1 MCRFGLWAVV
11 VLVATAAS
19 AQLNQEDDLFHCP
32 EKWVL
37 RGQHCYKFFNIRH
50 SWEKAAALCKRFG
63 SDLVQVESYE
73 QNNFTEHLAHQTL
86 DHPTNSYW
94 LGLVSLNDLSTNT
107 LESAGGK
114 HVSLYS
120 GFWAQGQPKVTE
132 GECVRGRLTD
142 THQSWELSTCETLL
156 PFMCRVEACTQGA
169 VHCSNGRCINKAFQC
184 DGQNDCGDMSDE
196 MDCPSQCNFYTQ
208 SSGESI
214 ESPDYPKKYGAN
226 LDCKWTLEGPIGH
239 NVILQFSEFDTE
251 RNFDT
256 VQILSG
262 GRTEDSAASLTTLSG
277 RQDLTNKLFISAS
290 NFMIV
295 KFKTDASVEKRGF
308 RASWKTEPQDCGGE
322 LIATPQEQVMT
333 SYNYPLEYP
342 GGLECLYILKT
353 QQGRVITLE
362 ILDLDLEAENDFI
375 LIRDGSSPSDP
386 MLARLTDTQDKNP
399 KFIISTGP
407 FIYFYFQTNL
417 GVSRR
422 GFRIRYSSGCS
433 VTIEASKGT
442 ITSPAFGIS
451 DYPTNQECSYLIK
464 RPGGGSLSL
473 KFNAFDV
480 EEKDTIQVY
489 DGMTSSQGFRLHS
502 GNGFSAKNPPSFTL
516 TADSGAMFLMFNSDP
531 LRPAAGWSANF
542 SADCPKLNAG
552 EGAIASLTD
561 TSFDSVVT
569 YTCPVG
575 QEFANNK
582 TSIVTK
588 CMPGGFWSED
598 YIPNCQVVYCGPVP
612 QIDNGFSIGATNVTY
627 RGQATYQCY
636 AGFGFPS
643 KEPVET
649 VRCTELGEW
658 EKLPECLASQCP
670 VLPETPFA
678 RQEVLNGGGRSYGTV
693 VRFECEPG
701 YYRTGL
707 PVIHCMSNGSWSGD
721 VPMCSKIQCHEYPE
735 IENGFIADM
744 TRNYYYGDE
753 ARVQCHRGYK
763 LIGSPLVTCGPE
775 QNFVNLPTCEDINEC
790 EAAQCDAASTECKN
804 TPGAFSC
811 MCKAGF
817 RPNLN
822 CRPRGDLGLSD
833 GGIPDDAIS
842 VSSTAANYEKN
853 SVRLNSQPGWCGA
866 VPVPGRNWVMVDLR
880 VPTVII
886 GFRTQ
891 PVGLTDGQL
900 AFAKSIRLQ
909 YTDDLTDVFR
919 EYTNNDGS
927 PVEFRITSGASL
939 SVVNLP
945 TPVEARYIR
954 LTLAD
959 YEQAPC
965 LKFELMGC
973 ARQDCTDINECEE
986 NNGGCDQRCINS
998 AGSFSCLCNVG
1009 YDLFTENGTAGYAI
1023 EKSESGLRDGDTY
1036 RLNKTCVRKM
1046 CPALESPENGKLLDT
1061 RSMYHYGDLVKFHC
1075 NFGYV
1080 MIGSDTLTCTSNGAW
1095 NGTLPECSYAS
1106 CTPLQDDPAQGL
1118 TINYA
1123 SPDKPEVPY
1132 MENVTV
1138 SCNVPGRP
1146 LRKTLTSG
1154 FRECVYDPQPGLP
1167 DYWLSGIA
1175 PQCPR
1180 VSCGLPAETPGAT
1193 YGFFKDTLY
1202 ETNFFFGCE
1211 ETFSLAGQ
1219 TSRFDNAVRCLSDS
1233 NWDFGDLRC
1242 EGPVCS
1248 DPGHPPEGIQIATS
1262 YEQGS
1267 RVSFDC
1273 TRPGYIPIT
1282 DEPIRCVR
1290 EPECRV
1296 VAPIGITSGKIP
1308 ASAINAT
1315 SERGNYEA
1323 RNIRLNSATG
1333 WCGQQ
1338 EAFTYVTVDL
1348 GKVHRI
1354 KAVLVKGVIT
1364 NDVVGRPTEIRFFYK
1379 KQEGDDYIVYFP
1391 NFNLTARDPGNYGEL
1406 AMITLPTVVT
1416 ARFVILGIV
1425 SYDKNP
1431 CLKFELMGC
1440 ARQDC
1445 TDINECEENN
1455 GGCDQR
1461 CINSAGSFSCL
1472 CNVGYDLFTENGTAG
1487 YAIEKSESGLRDGDT
1502 YRLNKTCVRKM
1513 CPALESPENGKLLD
1527 TRSMYHYGD
1536 LVKFHCNFGYVM
1548 IGSDT
1553 LTCTSN
1559 GAWNGTLPECSYA
1572 SCTPLQDDP
1581 AQGLTINYASPDK
1594 PEVPYMENVT
1604 VSCNVPGRPLRKT
1617 LTSGFRECV
1626 YDPQPGLPDYWL
1638 SGIAPQCPRVSC
1650 GLPAETPGAT
1660 YGFFKDTLYETNFFF
1675 GCEET
1680 FSLAGQTSRFDNAV
1694 RCLSDSNWDF
1704 GDLRCEGPVCSDPGH
1719 PPEGIQIAT
1728 SYEQGS
1734 RVSFDCT
1741 RPGYIPITDEPI
1753 RCVREPECRVVAPIG
1768 ITSGK
1773 IPASAINATS
1783 ERGNYEA
1790 RNIRLNSATGWCGQ
1804 QEAFT
1809 YVTVD
1814 LGKVHRIKA
1823 VLVKGVITNDVVG
1836 RPTEIRFFYKKQEG
1850 DDYIVY
1856 FPNFN
1861 LTARDPGNYG
1871 ELAMITLPTV
1881 VTARFV
1887 ILGIVSYDKNPCLK
1901 FELMGCE
1908 DEPAENRLL
1917 GYDMGYPVCVDNEPP
1932 QFANCPANPI
1942 VVQKGPNGVQ
1952 SVNFTVPTAYD
1963 NSGMIARTEV
1973 RPPGFRPPIHIF
1985 EDTMVEYLAFDF
1997 DGNVAICQINITVPD
2012 DIPPSITCPQS
2023 YVIELVEE
2031 QENYKVNFNST
2042 LTLSSVNASDN
2053 SGEYTLKVM
2062 PEVALIRVGGYENVT
2077 VIATDPSGNSASCN
2091 FQVAVQATACVD
2103 WELKAPANGKL
2114 NCPPNQGEAV
2124 QCLATCDTGFRF
2136 TDNMPVKTFT
2146 CTEENMWQPSRMVP
2160 DCVSENTEQASY
2172 DVVADVMYRANGAVQ
2187 PTCLP
2192 QYESLVKQF
2201 YESLNGVLSSRCSAA
2216 VNVAMD
2222 VMFHETRLKLVQ
2234 ENMVHVSYILRITP
2248 EVKQKLLY
2256 DLCGS
2261 TLSLIFDL
2269 SVPSTSAVIEPIL
2282 DLSSAGNACPP
2293 MQAQRSNVSRG
2304 FTCNVGEVLNTETSE
2319 VPRCLHCPAGTFAR
2333 REETMCTPCPAG
2345 FYQDQSRQG
2354 SCKRCPS
2361 GTYTRTTGTKSSLEC
2376 VPVCGY
2382 GTYSPTGLVP
2392 CLNCP
2397 RNSYT
2402 EAPPEDGFKE
2412 CQACPPETFT
2422 HAPSTSSRQM
2432 CRQKCRPGTY
2442 SDTGLEPCAP
2452 CPRNFYQPSIGST
2465 SCFECSTGNYTDD
2478 EGATSGGMCLSV
2490 ACSGVCQNGGLCLAR
2505 QHQVQCY
2512 CPAGFTGQFCE
2523 VDVDECASR
2532 PCYNGGNCVDLPQ
2545 GYRCDCSEGYSGLQ
2559 CQDEVSECLEGTCP
2573 DRAMCK
2579 DDPGFGTF
2587 ECLCRS
2593 GYTGVGC
2600 NITVNPCTE
2609 KGNPCTNQGTC
2620 VPLEQGRFRCECQ
2633 AGWEGR
2639 LCEVNIDDC
2648 AENPCLL
2655 GANCTDLLNDFQ
2667 CDCPNGFTGKRCHVK
2682 VNLCQNSPCVNGV
2695 CVDNFFSHSCVC
2707 HPGWTGES
2715 CEVNIDECASEPCQ
2729 NGGQCVDRVNGYQCA
2744 CDTGYTGKA
2753 CQHTIDDC
2761 ASEPCQNGG
2770 TCVDEL
2776 DGFSCEC
2783 RPGFVGLQC
2792 EASIDECISNPCNPV
2807 GTEKCLDLDN
2817 MFKCKCHVGYEG
2829 EFCEVNINECE
2840 PDPCHNGAACTDGVA
2855 DFTCTCQP
2863 GWTGKRCEVDIGG
2876 CESAPCLNDA
2886 QCINLFED
2894 YFCVCPSGTD
2904 GKQCQV
2910 TPERCVGNPCMNGA
2924 SCQDYGSG
2932 LNCTCSE
2939 DFTGIGCQFEFDACE
2954 AQLCENG
2961 ATCIDRGAGYQC
2973 VCPPGFTGRHCDQDI
2988 ADCTS
2993 TSCPPGATCIDLTND
3008 FYCKCPFNLTGEDCR
3023 KVINV
3028 DYELYINDESKV
3040 SSASLATPFQLGMA
3054 PSFTVAMW
3062 VQFATSLDLGT
3073 FFTLYSVS
3081 SPYMPTDK
3089 KVLLQATNAGIAV
3102 EFFEDIKE
3110 FLTYRSNIPVND
3122 GQWHHVALVWDGAA
3136 GTLTLTTDAVVV
3148 AQVEGFGQDRMLP
3161 MYAWVTLGSVESEFA
3176 GYTNER
3182 GFHGRVA
3189 RLNAWNRALDFRT
3202 EIPKMVRSCMNSP
3215 VIFDG
3220 LLLRWTGYENVKGNV
3235 ERVGPS
3241 TCGQYVCRPGY
3252 TGDCSVL
3259 ERDKTPPRV
3268 NHCPGDMWVITR
3280 NGSEVVTWD
3289 EPVFSDNI
3297 GVTQIFDKS
3306 GYSSGQ
3312 AFTWGTYDI
3321 ARVAYDAAGNSAT
3334 CAFNIYVLEDFCPK
3348 LDDPVGGIQRCADWG
3363 PGGRFKVCKIE
3374 CNDGLKFS
3382 QEVPDFYTCG
3392 AEGFWRPTPEPTF
3405 PLVYPA
3411 CAPASPAQR
3420 VFKINMQFPSSVI
3433 CNAAGQNVLSE
3444 KISLALNKLNSNW
3457 NICTDTDT
3465 STGGCSG
3472 LNVAVDC
3479 SRRSRL
3485 AREAVDVRARRQA
3498 SPDSDDVYD
3507 VKITFPSVNDPVQHS
3522 NAELESTVR
3531 RLIEGIILEK
3541 DEFDV
3546 RDALPNVVPDP
3557 SSLQLNSEYSCP
3569 VGKVVVGSECVDCA
3583 PGTYYSTESKT
3594 CELCELGTY
3603 QNEMGQVACKACPER
3618 AGRQGVTKIP
3628 GSRSAEDCQERCA
3641 AGRYFDEQM
3650 SVCRSCGYGYF
3661 QPDEGKFSCKRCD
3674 RGLTTRTK
3682 EAVSASECREECESG
3697 LQLGTTGPCEPC
3709 PRGTYRTKGIHS
3721 SCIRCPADRTTQ
3733 GPGASSLEE
3742 CSLPICIA
3750 GTYLSNSECLP
3761 CPKGYYQPE
3770 ALQTACLSCPK
3781 DTSTRDV
3788 GATSEEECS
3797 NPCEVHGEQ
3806 MLCDSNA
3813 LCLFISETSDFEC
3826 RCKPGYNGTGEYC
3839 VDNCE
3844 NYCENNGMCRK
3855 NENGEPYCVCSGSFT
3870 GNRCHLKSDFTYIA
3884 GGIAGAVV
3892 FVILIV
3898 LLVWMICIRATRRR
3912 EPKKGFLAQPSTD
3925 PNGSQVNFY
3934 YGAPAPYAES
3944 IAPSHHSTYAHYYDD
3959 EEDAWEMPNFY
3970 NETYMKTG
3978 FQNGAGNSLARSNA
3992 SIYGNKEDLYDRLR
4006 KHAYQGKKG
4015 EED

>member
-1 MCRFGLWAVV
+1 MCRAGLWAVV
-11 VLVATAAS
+11 VLIATAAS

-63 SDLVQVESYE
+63 SDLVLVESYE

-107 LESAGGK
+107 LESAGGQ

-156 PFMCRVEACTQGA
+156 PFMCRVEACTKGA

-196 MDCPSQCNFYTQ
+196 MDCPNQCNFYTQ

-214 ESPDYPKKYGAN
+214 ESPEYPKKYGPN

-362 ILDLDLEAENDFI
+362 ILDLDLEDENDFI
-375 LIRDGSSPSDP
+375 LIRDGSTPSDA
-386 MLARLTDTQDKNP
+386 MLARLTGSQDENP

-480 EEKDTIQVY
+480 EEKDAIQVY

-643 KEPVET
+643 GKPVET
-649 VRCTELGEW
+649 VKCTELGVW

-670 VLPETPFA
+670 ALPETPFA
-678 RQEVLNGGGRSYGTV
+678 SQEVLNGGGRSYGTV

-721 VPMCSKIQCHEYPE
+721 VPTCSRIQCHEYPE
-735 IENGFIADM
+735 IENGFIADV

-763 LIGSPLVTCGPE
+763 LIGSPIVKCGPE

-811 MCKAGF
+811 MCKPGF

-842 VSSTAANYEKN
+842 VSTTAAGYEKN

-973 ARQDCTDINECEE
+973 ARQDCTDINECED

-1009 YDLFTENGTAGYAI
+1009 YDLFTENGTAGYVI
-1023 EKSESGLRDGDTY
+1023 ERSESGLRDGDTY

-1080 MIGSDTLTCTSNGAW
+1080 MIGSDTLTCTSNGVW
-1095 NGTLPECSYAS
+1095 NGTLPECRYAS

-1123 SPDKPEVPY
+1123 SPDEPVVPF
-1132 MENVTV
+1132 MSNVTV

-1167 DYWLSGIA
+1167 
-1175 PQCPR
+1175 
-1180 VSCGLPAETPGAT
+1180 E
-1193 YGFFKDTLY
+1193 
-1202 ETNFFFGCE
+1202 
-1211 ETFSLAGQ
+1211 
-1219 TSRFDNAVRCLSDS
+1219 
-1233 NWDFGDLRC
+1233 
-1242 EGPVCS
+1242 
-1248 DPGHPPEGIQIATS
+1248 
-1262 YEQGS
+1262 
-1267 RVSFDC
+1267 
-1273 TRPGYIPIT
+1273 
-1282 DEPIRCVR
+1282 
-1290 EPECRV
+1290 
-1296 VAPIGITSGKIP
+1296 
-1308 ASAINAT
+1308 
-1315 SERGNYEA
+1315 
-1323 RNIRLNSATG
+1323 
-1333 WCGQQ
+1333 
-1338 EAFTYVTVDL
+1338 
-1348 GKVHRI
+1348 
-1354 KAVLVKGVIT
+1354 
-1364 NDVVGRPTEIRFFYK
+1364 
-1379 KQEGDDYIVYFP
+1379 
-1391 NFNLTARDPGNYGEL
+1391 
-1406 AMITLPTVVT
+1406 
-1416 ARFVILGIV
+1416 
-1425 SYDKNP
+1425 
-1431 CLKFELMGC
+1431 
-1440 ARQDC
+1440 
-1445 TDINECEENN
+1445 
-1455 GGCDQR
+1455 
-1461 CINSAGSFSCL
+1461 
-1472 CNVGYDLFTENGTAG
+1472 
-1487 YAIEKSESGLRDGDT
+1487 
-1502 YRLNKTCVRKM
+1502 
-1513 CPALESPENGKLLD
+1513 
-1527 TRSMYHYGD
+1527 
-1536 LVKFHCNFGYVM
+1536 
-1548 IGSDT
+1548 
-1553 LTCTSN
+1553 
-1559 GAWNGTLPECSYA
+1559 
-1572 SCTPLQDDP
+1572 
-1581 AQGLTINYASPDK
+1581 
-1594 PEVPYMENVT
+1594 
-1604 VSCNVPGRPLRKT
+1604 
-1617 LTSGFRECV
+1617 
-1626 YDPQPGLPDYWL
+1626 YWL

-1932 QFANCPANPI
+1932 QFANCPVNPI

-1985 EDTMVEYLAFDF
+1985 KDTMVEYLAFDF

-2031 QENYKVNFNST
+2031 QENYRVNFNSS

-2053 SGEYTLKVM
+2053 SGEFTLKVM

-2077 VIATDPSGNSASCN
+2077 VVATDPSGNSASCN

-2114 NCPPNQGEAV
+2114 NCLPDQGEGV

-2136 TDNMPVKTFT
+2136 TDNMAVKTFT
-2146 CTEENMWQPSRMVP
+2146 CTEENLWQPSRMVP

-2172 DVVADVMYRANGAVQ
+2172 DVVADVMYRANGAVL

-2192 QYESLVKQF
+2192 QYESLVQQF

-2216 VNVAMD
+2216 VNVAID

-2234 ENMVHVSYILRITP
+2234 ENMVHVSYVLRITP

-2333 REETMCTPCPAG
+2333 REETMCTPCVAG

-2354 SCKRCPS
+2354 SCKRCPP
-2361 GTYTRTTGTKSSLEC
+2361 GTYTRTNGTKSSIEC
-2376 VPVCGY
+2376 VPVCGF

-2422 HAPSTSSRQM
+2422 HAPSTASQQM

-2478 EGATSGGMCLSV
+2478 EGATSSEMCLSV

-2532 PCYNGGNCVDLPQ
+2532 PCYNGGSCVDLPQ

-2559 CQDEVSECLEGTCP
+2559 CQDEVSECVEGTCP

-2609 KGNPCTNQGTC
+2609 KGNPCANQATC
-2620 VPLEQGRFRCECQ
+2620 VPLDQGRFRCECQ

-2648 AENPCLL
+2648 AEDPCLL

-2667 CDCPNGFTGKRCHVK
+2667 CDCPSGFTGKRCHVK
-2682 VNLCQNSPCVNGV
+2682 VDLCQNSPCMNGV

-2715 CEVNIDECASEPCQ
+2715 CEVDIDECASEPCQ

-2744 CDTGYTGKA
+2744 CDTGYTGKV

-2792 EASIDECISNPCNPV
+2792 EASIDECISSPCNPV

-2840 PDPCHNGAACTDGVA
+2840 PDPCHNGAVCTDGVA

-2863 GWTGKRCEVDIGG
+2863 GWTGKRCELDIGG

-2904 GKQCQV
+2904 GKRCQV

-3028 DYELYINDESKV
+3028 DYELYINDESKA
-3040 SSASLATPFQLGMA
+3040 SSASLATPFHLGMA

-3062 VQFATSLDLGT
+3062 VQFATSDDLGT

-3102 EFFEDIKE
+3102 EFFEDVKE
-3110 FLTYRSNIPVND
+3110 FVTYRSNIPVND
-3122 GQWHHVALVWDGAA
+3122 GQWHHVALVWDGAE

-3182 GFHGRVA
+3182 GFHGRIA

-3220 LLLRWTGYENVKGNV
+3220 LLLRWTGYDSVKGNV

-3241 TCGQYVCRPGY
+3241 TCGQYVCPPGY

-3297 GVTQIFDKS
+3297 GVTQIVDKS

-3363 PGGRFKVCKIE
+3363 PGGRFQVCKIE

-3392 AEGFWRPTPEPTF
+3392 AEGFWRPTPDPTF

-3411 CAPASPAQR
+3411 CAPATPAQR

-3444 KISLALNKLNSNW
+3444 KIRLALNKLNANW
-3457 NICTDTDT
+3457 NFCTDTAT
-3465 STGGCSG
+3465 STGICNG
-3472 LNVAVDC
+3472 LDVAVDC

-3485 AREAVDVRARRQA
+3485 AREAVDVRAKRQA
-3498 SPDSDDVYD
+3498 TPDSDDVYD
-3507 VKITFPSVNDPVQHS
+3507 VKITFPSVNDGLSASRSRRETDQAYQYNLKVSFAAKNDPVQHS

-3557 SSLQLNSEYSCP
+3557 SSLELNSEYSCP

-3603 QNEMGQVACKACPER
+3603 QNEMGQVACKACPQR

-3750 GTYLSNSECLP
+3750 GTFLSNSECLP

-3770 ALQTACLSCPK
+3770 ALQTVCLSCPQ

-3839 VDNCE
+3839 VDNCD
-3844 NYCENNGMCRK
+3844 NFCENNGLCKK
-3855 NENGEPYCVCSGSFT
+3855 NEDGEPYCVCSGSFT
-3870 GNRCHLKSDFTYIA
+3870 GSRCHLKSDFTYIA

-4006 KHAYQGKKG
+4006 KHAYQGKKDKD
-4015 EED
+4015 ETVDSDDQNL

>member
-1 MCRFGLWAVV
+1 MCRAGLWAVV
-11 VLVATAAS
+11 VLIATAAS

-63 SDLVQVESYE
+63 SDLVLVESYE

-107 LESAGGK
+107 LESAGGQ

-156 PFMCRVEACTQGA
+156 PFMCRVEACTKGA

-196 MDCPSQCNFYTQ
+196 MDCPNQCNFYTQ

-214 ESPDYPKKYGAN
+214 ESPEYPKKYGPN

-362 ILDLDLEAENDFI
+362 ILDLDLEDENDFI
-375 LIRDGSSPSDP
+375 LIRDGSTPSDA
-386 MLARLTDTQDKNP
+386 MLARLTGSQDENP

-480 EEKDTIQVY
+480 EEKDAIQVY

-643 KEPVET
+643 GKPVET
-649 VRCTELGEW
+649 VKCTELGVW

-670 VLPETPFA
+670 ALPETPFA
-678 RQEVLNGGGRSYGTV
+678 SQEVLNGGGRSYGTV

-721 VPMCSKIQCHEYPE
+721 VPTCSRIQCHEYPE
-735 IENGFIADM
+735 IENGFIADV

-763 LIGSPLVTCGPE
+763 LIGSPIVKCGPE

-811 MCKAGF
+811 MCKPGF

-842 VSSTAANYEKN
+842 VSTTAAGYEKN

-973 ARQDCTDINECEE
+973 ARQDCTDINECED

-1009 YDLFTENGTAGYAI
+1009 YDLFTENGTAGYVI
-1023 EKSESGLRDGDTY
+1023 ERSESGLRDGDTY

-1080 MIGSDTLTCTSNGAW
+1080 MIGSDTLTCTSNGVW
-1095 NGTLPECSYAS
+1095 NGTLPECRYAS

-1123 SPDKPEVPY
+1123 SPDEPVVPF
-1132 MENVTV
+1132 MSNVTV

-1167 DYWLSGIA
+1167 
-1175 PQCPR
+1175 
-1180 VSCGLPAETPGAT
+1180 E
-1193 YGFFKDTLY
+1193 
-1202 ETNFFFGCE
+1202 
-1211 ETFSLAGQ
+1211 
-1219 TSRFDNAVRCLSDS
+1219 
-1233 NWDFGDLRC
+1233 
-1242 EGPVCS
+1242 
-1248 DPGHPPEGIQIATS
+1248 
-1262 YEQGS
+1262 
-1267 RVSFDC
+1267 
-1273 TRPGYIPIT
+1273 
-1282 DEPIRCVR
+1282 
-1290 EPECRV
+1290 
-1296 VAPIGITSGKIP
+1296 
-1308 ASAINAT
+1308 
-1315 SERGNYEA
+1315 
-1323 RNIRLNSATG
+1323 
-1333 WCGQQ
+1333 
-1338 EAFTYVTVDL
+1338 
-1348 GKVHRI
+1348 
-1354 KAVLVKGVIT
+1354 
-1364 NDVVGRPTEIRFFYK
+1364 
-1379 KQEGDDYIVYFP
+1379 
-1391 NFNLTARDPGNYGEL
+1391 
-1406 AMITLPTVVT
+1406 
-1416 ARFVILGIV
+1416 
-1425 SYDKNP
+1425 
-1431 CLKFELMGC
+1431 
-1440 ARQDC
+1440 
-1445 TDINECEENN
+1445 
-1455 GGCDQR
+1455 
-1461 CINSAGSFSCL
+1461 
-1472 CNVGYDLFTENGTAG
+1472 
-1487 YAIEKSESGLRDGDT
+1487 
-1502 YRLNKTCVRKM
+1502 
-1513 CPALESPENGKLLD
+1513 
-1527 TRSMYHYGD
+1527 
-1536 LVKFHCNFGYVM
+1536 
-1548 IGSDT
+1548 
-1553 LTCTSN
+1553 
-1559 GAWNGTLPECSYA
+1559 
-1572 SCTPLQDDP
+1572 
-1581 AQGLTINYASPDK
+1581 
-1594 PEVPYMENVT
+1594 
-1604 VSCNVPGRPLRKT
+1604 
-1617 LTSGFRECV
+1617 
-1626 YDPQPGLPDYWL
+1626 YWL

-1932 QFANCPANPI
+1932 QFANCPVNPI

-1985 EDTMVEYLAFDF
+1985 KDTMVEYLAFDF

-2031 QENYKVNFNST
+2031 QENYRVNFNSS

-2053 SGEYTLKVM
+2053 SGEFTLKVM

-2077 VIATDPSGNSASCN
+2077 VVATDPSGNSASCN

-2114 NCPPNQGEAV
+2114 NCLPDQGEGV

-2136 TDNMPVKTFT
+2136 TDNMAVKTFT
-2146 CTEENMWQPSRMVP
+2146 CTEENLWQPSRMVP

-2172 DVVADVMYRANGAVQ
+2172 DVVADVMYRANGAVL

-2192 QYESLVKQF
+2192 QYESLVQQF

-2216 VNVAMD
+2216 VNVAID

-2234 ENMVHVSYILRITP
+2234 ENMVHVSYVLRITP

-2333 REETMCTPCPAG
+2333 REETMCTPCVAG

-2354 SCKRCPS
+2354 SCKRCPP
-2361 GTYTRTTGTKSSLEC
+2361 GTYTRTNGTKSSIEC
-2376 VPVCGY
+2376 VPVCGF

-2422 HAPSTSSRQM
+2422 HAPSTASQQM

-2478 EGATSGGMCLSV
+2478 EGATSSEMCLSV

-2532 PCYNGGNCVDLPQ
+2532 PCYNGGSCVDLPQ

-2559 CQDEVSECLEGTCP
+2559 CQDEVSECVEGTCP

-2609 KGNPCTNQGTC
+2609 KGNPCANQATC
-2620 VPLEQGRFRCECQ
+2620 VPLDQGRFRCECQ

-2648 AENPCLL
+2648 AEDPCLL

-2667 CDCPNGFTGKRCHVK
+2667 CDCPSGFTGKRCHVK
-2682 VNLCQNSPCVNGV
+2682 VDLCQNSPCMNGV

-2715 CEVNIDECASEPCQ
+2715 CEVDIDECASEPCQ

-2744 CDTGYTGKA
+2744 CDTGYTGKV

-2792 EASIDECISNPCNPV
+2792 EASIDECISSPCNPV

-2840 PDPCHNGAACTDGVA
+2840 PDPCHNGAVCTDGVA

-2863 GWTGKRCEVDIGG
+2863 GWTGKRCELDIGG

-2904 GKQCQV
+2904 GKRCQV

-3028 DYELYINDESKV
+3028 DYELYINDESKA
-3040 SSASLATPFQLGMA
+3040 SSASLATPFHLGMA

-3062 VQFATSLDLGT
+3062 VQFATSDDLGT

-3102 EFFEDIKE
+3102 EFFEDVKE
-3110 FLTYRSNIPVND
+3110 FVTYRSNIPVND
-3122 GQWHHVALVWDGAA
+3122 GQWHHVALVWDGAE

-3182 GFHGRVA
+3182 GFHGRIA

-3220 LLLRWTGYENVKGNV
+3220 LLLRWTGYDSVKGNV

-3241 TCGQYVCRPGY
+3241 TCGQYVCPPGY

-3297 GVTQIFDKS
+3297 GVTQIVDKS

-3363 PGGRFKVCKIE
+3363 PGGRFQVCKIE

-3392 AEGFWRPTPEPTF
+3392 AEGFWRPTPDPTF

-3411 CAPASPAQR
+3411 CAPATPAQR

-3444 KISLALNKLNSNW
+3444 KIRLALNKLNANW
-3457 NICTDTDT
+3457 NFCTDTAT
-3465 STGGCSG
+3465 STGICNG
-3472 LNVAVDC
+3472 LDVAVDC

-3485 AREAVDVRARRQA
+3485 AREAVDVRAKRQA
-3498 SPDSDDVYD
+3498 TPDSDDVYD

-3557 SSLQLNSEYSCP
+3557 SSLELNSEYSCP

-3603 QNEMGQVACKACPER
+3603 QNEMGQVACKACPQR

-3750 GTYLSNSECLP
+3750 GTFLSNSECLP

-3770 ALQTACLSCPK
+3770 ALQTVCLSCPQ

-3839 VDNCE
+3839 VDNCD
-3844 NYCENNGMCRK
+3844 NFCENNGLCKK
-3855 NENGEPYCVCSGSFT
+3855 NEDGEPYCVCSGSFT
-3870 GNRCHLKSDFTYIA
+3870 GSRCHLKSDFTYIA

-4006 KHAYQGKKG
+4006 KHAYQGKKDKD
-4015 EED
+4015 ETVDSDDQNL

>member
-1 MCRFGLWAVV
+1 MCRLRLWAAL
-11 VLVATAAS
+11 VLLATAAS

-63 SDLVQVESYE
+63 SDLVLVESYE

-107 LESAGGK
+107 LESAGGQ

-120 GFWAQGQPKVTE
+120 GFWAQGQPKVSE

-142 THQSWELSTCETLL
+142 VHQSWELSTCETLL
-156 PFMCRVEACTQGA
+156 PFMCRVEACTKGA
-169 VHCSNGRCINKAFQC
+169 VHCSNGKCINKAFQC

-196 MDCPSQCNFYTQ
+196 MDCPNQCNYYTQ

-214 ESPDYPKKYGAN
+214 ESPEYPKKYGPN

-262 GRTEDSAASLTTLSG
+262 GRTEDSAVSLTTLSG

-362 ILDLDLEAENDFI
+362 ILDLDLEDENDFI
-375 LIRDGSSPSDP
+375 LIRDGSTPSDP
-386 MLARLTDTQDKNP
+386 MLARLTGAQEKNP

-464 RPGGGSLSL
+464 RPGGGPLSL
-473 KFNAFDV
+473 KFSAFDV

-489 DGMTSSQGFRLHS
+489 DGMTSSQGIRLHS
-502 GNGFSAKNPPSFTL
+502 GNGFSANNPPSITL

-552 EGAIASLTD
+552 QGAIASSRD
-561 TSFDSVVT
+561 TSFGSVVT

-588 CMPGGFWSED
+588 CMPGGSWSED

-636 AGFGFPS
+636 AGFGFLS
-643 KEPVET
+643 GQPVET

-670 VLPETPFA
+670 ALPETPYA

-721 VPMCSKIQCHEYPE
+721 VPTCSRIQCHEYPE
-735 IENGFIADM
+735 IENGFIADVA
-744 TRNYYYGDE
+744 RNYYYGDE

-763 LIGSPLVTCGPE
+763 LIGSPIVKCGPE
-775 QNFVNLPTCEDINEC
+775 QEFVNLPTCEDINEC

-842 VSSTAANYEKN
+842 ASSTASNYEKN

-973 ARQDCTDINECEE
+973 ARQDCIDINECEKD
-986 NNGGCDQRCINS
+986 NGGCDQRCINS

-1009 YDLFTENGTAGYAI
+1009 YDLFTENGTAGFMI
-1023 EKSESGLRDGDTY
+1023 EKFETGLRDGDTY

-1046 CPALESPENGKLLDT
+1046 CPALESPENGQLLDT
-1061 RSMYHYGDLVKFHC
+1061 RSMYHYGDLVRFQC

-1080 MIGSDTLTCTSNGAW
+1080 MIGADTLTCTSNGVW
-1095 NGTLPECSYAS
+1095 NGTLPECRYAS
-1106 CTPLQDDPAQGL
+1106 CAPLQDDPAQGL
-1118 TINYA
+1118 MLNYA
-1123 SPDKPEVPY
+1123 DPDKPEIPF

-1138 SCNVPGRP
+1138 SCNIPGRP

-1154 FRECVYDPQPGLP
+1154 FRECVYDPQPGFP
-1167 DYWLSGIA
+1167 EYWLSGIA

-1193 YGFFKDTLY
+1193 YGFYKDTLF

-1219 TSRFDNAVRCLSDS
+1219 TSRFDNAVRCLADS

-1416 ARFVILGIV
+1416 
-1425 SYDKNP
+1425 S
-1431 CLKFELMGC
+1431 
-1440 ARQDC
+1440 
-1445 TDINECEENN
+1445 
-1455 GGCDQR
+1455 
-1461 CINSAGSFSCL
+1461 
-1472 CNVGYDLFTENGTAG
+1472 
-1487 YAIEKSESGLRDGDT
+1487 
-1502 YRLNKTCVRKM
+1502 
-1513 CPALESPENGKLLD
+1513 
-1527 TRSMYHYGD
+1527 
-1536 LVKFHCNFGYVM
+1536 
-1548 IGSDT
+1548 
-1553 LTCTSN
+1553 
-1559 GAWNGTLPECSYA
+1559 
-1572 SCTPLQDDP
+1572 
-1581 AQGLTINYASPDK
+1581 
-1594 PEVPYMENVT
+1594 
-1604 VSCNVPGRPLRKT
+1604 
-1617 LTSGFRECV
+1617 
-1626 YDPQPGLPDYWL
+1626 
-1638 SGIAPQCPRVSC
+1638 
-1650 GLPAETPGAT
+1650 
-1660 YGFFKDTLYETNFFF
+1660 
-1675 GCEET
+1675 
-1680 FSLAGQTSRFDNAV
+1680 
-1694 RCLSDSNWDF
+1694 
-1704 GDLRCEGPVCSDPGH
+1704 
-1719 PPEGIQIAT
+1719 
-1728 SYEQGS
+1728 
-1734 RVSFDCT
+1734 
-1741 RPGYIPITDEPI
+1741 
-1753 RCVREPECRVVAPIG
+1753 
-1768 ITSGK
+1768 
-1773 IPASAINATS
+1773 
-1783 ERGNYEA
+1783 
-1790 RNIRLNSATGWCGQ
+1790 
-1804 QEAFT
+1804 
-1809 YVTVD
+1809 
-1814 LGKVHRIKA
+1814 
-1823 VLVKGVITNDVVG
+1823 
-1836 RPTEIRFFYKKQEG
+1836 
-1850 DDYIVY
+1850 
-1856 FPNFN
+1856 
-1861 LTARDPGNYG
+1861 
-1871 ELAMITLPTV
+1871 
-1881 VTARFV
+1881 RFV

-1942 VVQKGPNGVQ
+1942 VVQKGSNGVQ

-1973 RPPGFRPPIHIF
+1973 RPAGFRPPIHVF
-1985 EDTMVEYLAFDF
+1985 KDTMVEYLAFDF

-2012 DIPPSITCPQS
+2012 DIPPSVTCPQS
-2023 YVIELVEE
+2023 YVIELVEQ
-2031 QENYKVNFNST
+2031 QENYRVNFNSS

-2053 SGEYTLKVM
+2053 SGEYKLKVM

-2077 VIATDPSGNSASCN
+2077 VIATDPSGNSASCH
-2091 FQVAVQATACVD
+2091 FQVAVQATACVN

-2114 NCPPNQGEAV
+2114 NCLPDQGEGV
-2124 QCLATCDTGFRF
+2124 QCLATCDDGFRF
-2136 TDNMPVKTFT
+2136 TDNMAVKTFT
-2146 CTEENMWQPSRMVP
+2146 CTEETLWQPSRMVP

-2172 DVVADVMYRANGAVQ
+2172 DVVADVMYRVNGAVQ
-2187 PTCLP
+2187 PTCLT
-2192 QYESLVKQF
+2192 QYESLLQQF

-2216 VNVAMD
+2216 VNVAID
-2222 VMFHETRLKLVQ
+2222 VMFHETRLKLAQ
-2234 ENMVHVSYILRITP
+2234 ENMIHVFYVLRITP

-2282 DLSSAGNACPP
+2282 ELSSVGNACPP
-2293 MQAQRSNVSRG
+2293 MQALSSNVTRG

-2333 REETMCTPCPAG
+2333 REETVCTPCQAG

-2354 SCKRCPS
+2354 SCKRCPP
-2361 GTYTRTTGTKSSLEC
+2361 GTYTRTNGTKSSMEC

-2402 EAPPEDGFKE
+2402 EDPPVDGFKE

-2422 HAPSTSSRQM
+2422 HAPSTSSQQM

-2465 SCFECSTGNYTDD
+2465 SCFECSTGNYTLE
-2478 EGATSGGMCLSV
+2478 EGAISSEMCLSV
-2490 ACSGVCQNGGLCLAR
+2490 ACSGACQNGGLCLAR

-2532 PCYNGGNCVDLPQ
+2532 PCYNGGSCVDLPQ
-2545 GYRCDCSEGYSGLQ
+2545 GYRCECSEGYSGLQ
-2559 CQDEVSECLEGTCP
+2559 CQDEVSECVEGTCP

-2579 DDPGFGTF
+2579 DDPGFDTF

-2609 KGNPCTNQGTC
+2609 KGNPCANQGSC
-2620 VPLEQGRFRCECQ
+2620 VPLDQGRFRCECR

-2639 LCEVNIDDC
+2639 LCELNIDDC

-2667 CDCPNGFTGKRCHVK
+2667 CACPNGFSGKRCHIK
-2682 VNLCQNSPCVNGV
+2682 VDLCQDSPCVNGV
-2695 CVDNFFSHSCVC
+2695 CVDNFFTHSCVC

-2729 NGGQCVDRVNGYQCA
+2729 NGGQCEDRINSYRCA
-2744 CDTGYTGKA
+2744 CDTGYTGKV

-2829 EFCEVNINECE
+2829 EFCEININECE
-2840 PDPCHNGAACTDGVA
+2840 PDPCHNGAVCTDGVA
-2855 DFTCTCQP
+2855 DFTCACQA

-2876 CESAPCLNDA
+2876 CESMPCLNDA

-2904 GKQCQV
+2904 GKSCQV

-2939 DFTGIGCQFEFDACE
+2939 DFTGIGCQYEFDACE

-2961 ATCIDRGAGYQC
+2961 ATCIDRGAGYEC

-3028 DYELYINDESKV
+3028 DYELYINDESKA
-3040 SSASLATPFQLGMA
+3040 SSASLATPFRLGMA

-3062 VQFATSLDLGT
+3062 VQFASADDLGT

-3089 KVLLQATNAGIAV
+3089 RVLLQATNAGIAV
-3102 EFFEDIKE
+3102 EFFEDVKE
-3110 FLTYRSNIPVND
+3110 FVTYRSNIPVND

-3182 GFHGRVA
+3182 GFHGRIA
-3189 RLNAWNRALDFRT
+3189 RLNAWNRPLDFRT

-3220 LLLRWTGYENVKGNV
+3220 LLLRWTGYDNVRGNV

-3241 TCGQYVCRPGY
+3241 TCGQYVCPPGY

-3297 GVTQIFDKS
+3297 GVTQVIDKS
-3306 GYSSGQ
+3306 GYSPGQ

-3363 PGGRFKVCKIE
+3363 PGGRFQVCKIE

-3392 AEGFWRPTPEPTF
+3392 AEGFWRPTPDPTY

-3411 CAPASPAQR
+3411 CAPATPAQR

-3444 KISLALNKLNSNW
+3444 KIRLALNKLNANW
-3457 NICTDTDT
+3457 NFCTDTAT
-3465 STGGCSG
+3465 STGICNG
-3472 LNVAVDC
+3472 LDVAVDC
-3479 SRRSRL
+3479 SRRNRL
-3485 AREAVDVRARRQA
+3485 AREAVDVRSKRQA
-3498 SPDSDDVYD
+3498 TPESDDVYA

-3557 SSLQLNSEYSCP
+3557 SSLQLDSEYSCP

-3583 PGTYYSTESKT
+3583 PGTYYNTESKA
-3594 CELCELGTY
+3594 CEPCDLGTY
-3603 QNEMGQVACKACPER
+3603 QNEMGQVACKACPQR

-3650 SVCRSCGYGYF
+3650 GVCRSCGYGYF

-3682 EAVSASECREECESG
+3682 EAVSSSECREECESG
-3697 LQLGTTGPCEPC
+3697 LQLGATGPCEPC

-3750 GTYLSNSECLP
+3750 GTFLSNSECLP

-3770 ALQTACLSCPK
+3770 ALQTVCLSCPQ

-3788 GATSEEECS
+3788 GATSEDECS

-3826 RCKPGYNGTGEYC
+3826 RCKPGFNGTGEYC
-3839 VDNCE
+3839 VDNCL
-3844 NYCENNGMCRK
+3844 NYCENNGVCKK
-3855 NENGEPYCVCSGSFT
+3855 NEDGEPYCVCSGSFT

-4006 KHAYQGKKG
+4006 KHAYQGKKDKDETG
-4015 EED
+4015 DSDDQNL

>member
-1 MCRFGLWAVV
+1 
-11 VLVATAAS
+11 
-19 AQLNQEDDLFHCP
+19 
-32 EKWVL
+32 
-37 RGQHCYKFFNIRH
+37 
-50 SWEKAAALCKRFG
+50 
-63 SDLVQVESYE
+63 
-73 QNNFTEHLAHQTL
+73 
-86 DHPTNSYW
+86 
-94 LGLVSLNDLSTNT
+94 
-107 LESAGGK
+107 
-114 HVSLYS
+114 
-120 GFWAQGQPKVTE
+120 
-132 GECVRGRLTD
+132 
-142 THQSWELSTCETLL
+142 
-156 PFMCRVEACTQGA
+156 MCRVEACTKGA

-196 MDCPSQCNFYTQ
+196 MDCPNQCNFYTQ

-214 ESPDYPKKYGAN
+214 ESPEYPKKYGPN

-362 ILDLDLEAENDFI
+362 ILDLDLEDENDFI
-375 LIRDGSSPSDP
+375 LIRDGSTPSDA
-386 MLARLTDTQDKNP
+386 MLARLTGSQDENP

-480 EEKDTIQVY
+480 EEKDAIQVY

-643 KEPVET
+643 GKPVET
-649 VRCTELGEW
+649 VKCTELGVW

-670 VLPETPFA
+670 ALPETPFA
-678 RQEVLNGGGRSYGTV
+678 SQEVLNGGGRSYGTV

-721 VPMCSKIQCHEYPE
+721 VPTCSRIQCHEYPE
-735 IENGFIADM
+735 IENGFIADV

-763 LIGSPLVTCGPE
+763 LIGSPIVKCGPE

-842 VSSTAANYEKN
+842 VSTTAAGYEKN

-973 ARQDCTDINECEE
+973 ARQDCTDINECED

-1009 YDLFTENGTAGYAI
+1009 YDLFTENGTAGYVI
-1023 EKSESGLRDGDTY
+1023 ERSESGLRDGDTY

-1080 MIGSDTLTCTSNGAW
+1080 MIGSDTLTCTSNGVW
-1095 NGTLPECSYAS
+1095 NGTLPECRYAS

-1123 SPDKPEVPY
+1123 SPDEPVVPF
-1132 MENVTV
+1132 MSNVTV

-1167 DYWLSGIA
+1167 
-1175 PQCPR
+1175 
-1180 VSCGLPAETPGAT
+1180 E
-1193 YGFFKDTLY
+1193 
-1202 ETNFFFGCE
+1202 
-1211 ETFSLAGQ
+1211 
-1219 TSRFDNAVRCLSDS
+1219 
-1233 NWDFGDLRC
+1233 
-1242 EGPVCS
+1242 
-1248 DPGHPPEGIQIATS
+1248 
-1262 YEQGS
+1262 
-1267 RVSFDC
+1267 
-1273 TRPGYIPIT
+1273 
-1282 DEPIRCVR
+1282 
-1290 EPECRV
+1290 
-1296 VAPIGITSGKIP
+1296 
-1308 ASAINAT
+1308 
-1315 SERGNYEA
+1315 
-1323 RNIRLNSATG
+1323 
-1333 WCGQQ
+1333 
-1338 EAFTYVTVDL
+1338 
-1348 GKVHRI
+1348 
-1354 KAVLVKGVIT
+1354 
-1364 NDVVGRPTEIRFFYK
+1364 
-1379 KQEGDDYIVYFP
+1379 
-1391 NFNLTARDPGNYGEL
+1391 
-1406 AMITLPTVVT
+1406 
-1416 ARFVILGIV
+1416 
-1425 SYDKNP
+1425 
-1431 CLKFELMGC
+1431 
-1440 ARQDC
+1440 
-1445 TDINECEENN
+1445 
-1455 GGCDQR
+1455 
-1461 CINSAGSFSCL
+1461 
-1472 CNVGYDLFTENGTAG
+1472 
-1487 YAIEKSESGLRDGDT
+1487 
-1502 YRLNKTCVRKM
+1502 
-1513 CPALESPENGKLLD
+1513 
-1527 TRSMYHYGD
+1527 
-1536 LVKFHCNFGYVM
+1536 
-1548 IGSDT
+1548 
-1553 LTCTSN
+1553 
-1559 GAWNGTLPECSYA
+1559 
-1572 SCTPLQDDP
+1572 
-1581 AQGLTINYASPDK
+1581 
-1594 PEVPYMENVT
+1594 
-1604 VSCNVPGRPLRKT
+1604 
-1617 LTSGFRECV
+1617 
-1626 YDPQPGLPDYWL
+1626 YWL

-1932 QFANCPANPI
+1932 QFANCPVNPI

-1985 EDTMVEYLAFDF
+1985 KDTMVEYLAFDF

-2031 QENYKVNFNST
+2031 QENYRVNFNSS

-2053 SGEYTLKVM
+2053 SGEFTLKVM

-2077 VIATDPSGNSASCN
+2077 VVATDPSGNSASCN

-2114 NCPPNQGEAV
+2114 NCLPDQGEGV

-2136 TDNMPVKTFT
+2136 TDNMAVKTFT
-2146 CTEENMWQPSRMVP
+2146 CTEENLWQPSRMVP

-2172 DVVADVMYRANGAVQ
+2172 DVVADVMYRANGAVL

-2192 QYESLVKQF
+2192 QYESLVQQF

-2216 VNVAMD
+2216 VNVAID

-2234 ENMVHVSYILRITP
+2234 ENMVHVSYVLRITP

-2333 REETMCTPCPAG
+2333 REETMCTPCVAG

-2354 SCKRCPS
+2354 SCKRCPP
-2361 GTYTRTTGTKSSLEC
+2361 GTYTRTNGTKSSIEC
-2376 VPVCGY
+2376 VPVCGF

-2422 HAPSTSSRQM
+2422 HAPSTASQQM

-2478 EGATSGGMCLSV
+2478 EGATSSEMCLSV

-2532 PCYNGGNCVDLPQ
+2532 PCYNGGSCVDLPQ

-2559 CQDEVSECLEGTCP
+2559 CQDEVSECVEGTCP

-2609 KGNPCTNQGTC
+2609 KGNPCANQATC
-2620 VPLEQGRFRCECQ
+2620 VPLDQGRFRCECQ

-2648 AENPCLL
+2648 AEDPCLL

-2667 CDCPNGFTGKRCHVK
+2667 CDCPSGFTGKRCHVK
-2682 VNLCQNSPCVNGV
+2682 VDLCQNSPCMNGV

-2715 CEVNIDECASEPCQ
+2715 CEVDIDECASEPCQ

-2744 CDTGYTGKA
+2744 CDTGYTGKV

-2792 EASIDECISNPCNPV
+2792 EASIDECISSPCNPV

-2840 PDPCHNGAACTDGVA
+2840 PDPCHNGAVCTDGVA

-2863 GWTGKRCEVDIGG
+2863 GWTGKRCELDIGG

-2904 GKQCQV
+2904 GKRCQV

-3028 DYELYINDESKV
+3028 DYELYINDESKA
-3040 SSASLATPFQLGMA
+3040 SSASLATPFHLGMA

-3062 VQFATSLDLGT
+3062 VQFATSDDLGT

-3102 EFFEDIKE
+3102 EFFEDVKE
-3110 FLTYRSNIPVND
+3110 FVTYRSNIPVND
-3122 GQWHHVALVWDGAA
+3122 GQWHHVALVWDGAE

-3182 GFHGRVA
+3182 GFHGRIA

-3220 LLLRWTGYENVKGNV
+3220 LLLRWTGYDSVKGNV

-3241 TCGQYVCRPGY
+3241 TCGQYVCPPGY

-3297 GVTQIFDKS
+3297 GVTQIVDKS

-3363 PGGRFKVCKIE
+3363 PGGRFQVCKIE

-3392 AEGFWRPTPEPTF
+3392 AEGFWRPTPDPTF

-3411 CAPASPAQR
+3411 CAPATPAQR

-3444 KISLALNKLNSNW
+3444 KIRLALNKLNANW
-3457 NICTDTDT
+3457 NFCTDTAT
-3465 STGGCSG
+3465 STGICNG
-3472 LNVAVDC
+3472 LDVAVDC

-3485 AREAVDVRARRQA
+3485 AREAVDVRAKRQA
-3498 SPDSDDVYD
+3498 TPDSDDVYD
-3507 VKITFPSVNDPVQHS
+3507 VKITFPSVNDGLSASRSRRETDQAYQYNLKVSFAAKNDPVQHS

-3557 SSLQLNSEYSCP
+3557 SSLELNSEYSCP

-3603 QNEMGQVACKACPER
+3603 QNEMGQVACKACPQR

-3750 GTYLSNSECLP
+3750 GTFLSNSECLP

-3770 ALQTACLSCPK
+3770 ALQTVCLSCPQ

-3839 VDNCE
+3839 VDNCD
-3844 NYCENNGMCRK
+3844 NFCENNGLCKK
-3855 NENGEPYCVCSGSFT
+3855 NEDGEPYCVCSGSFT
-3870 GNRCHLKSDFTYIA
+3870 GSRCHLKSDFTYIA